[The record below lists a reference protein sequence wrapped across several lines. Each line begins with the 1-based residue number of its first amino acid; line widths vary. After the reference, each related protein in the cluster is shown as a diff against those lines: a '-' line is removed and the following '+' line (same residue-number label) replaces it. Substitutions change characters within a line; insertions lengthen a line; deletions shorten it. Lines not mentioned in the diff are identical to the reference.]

1 MTINNNQNTPFLL
14 VELLESFSKKEIK
27 GLRQLINCDYFNKDK
42 QVINLLEILIKKV
55 IGKNKSNIQIQCTLF
70 NQVFDETFKNTELT
84 KKQKSLLS
92 AKMSILTK
100 LSKQFLTIEALEN
113 SKVNKS
119 DLVLNTLLKK
129 KQFRLFEKQLKE
141 ECKILN
147 ENKGYEYY
155 EHLMIIEEVKLH
167 YLYQSGKWMKDDNL
181 NELMNLVNIK
191 YLNDKLIYTTTA
203 LAFSESKL
211 STNYDLSILK
221 ILKSEYFRQY
231 QSDKFPSLK
240 IRIAVVE
247 LMLNKTTNAY
257 NHLLITLKKN
267 ESKLSDIE
275 IKNIYLIIIYFC
287 DQQIKKGY
295 TEYLNNYVVIYKI
308 LDAKGLIETE
318 NNLQAAELKNIVEKG
333 CKVSEFE
340 WVQKMIEKYISLVD
354 LSIRKNVRNFCFGY
368 LAFRKKEFELSI
380 DYLSKMDNFSLYFD
394 LEKRIILIK
403 SYFEL
408 GKCYSIPI
416 AQLFRSFEAFVHNH
430 KLIRK
435 KTKVGYKNFIR
446 VALNLYRLKH
456 KIGIIKIETLKTI
469 VEKATHIKYKNWLL
483 DKIKHLE
490 GHKYVSL
497 AQNYNEIK
505 TTKENSRH

>member
-27 GLRQLINCDYFNKDK
+27 GLRQVINCDYFNKDK
-42 QVINLLEILIKKV
+42 QVINLLEVMIKKV
-55 IGKNKSNIQIQCTLF
+55 IGKSKSNIQIQCILF
-70 NQVFDETFKNTELT
+70 NQVFDETFKNKELT

-92 AKMSILTK
+92 AKMSLLTK

-141 ECKILN
+141 EHKILN
-147 ENKGYEYY
+147 ENTGYEYY
-155 EHLMIIEEVKLH
+155 EHLMTIEEVKLH
-167 YLYQSGKWMKDDNL
+167 YLYQSGKWIKDDNL

-191 YLNDKLIYTTTA
+191 YLNDKLIYTITA
-203 LAFSESKL
+203 LAFSKSKV

-221 ILKSEYFRQY
+221 MIKSEYFKQY
-231 QSDKFPSLK
+231 QNDKFPSLK

-247 LMLNKTTNAY
+247 LMLNKTTKAY

-267 ESKLSDIE
+267 ESKLSNIE
-275 IKNIYLIIIYFC
+275 MRNIYSTIIYFC
-287 DQQIKKGY
+287 SQQIIKGY
-295 TEYLNNYVVIYKI
+295 SEYITNYVAIYKN
-308 LDAKGLIETE
+308 LDAKGLIAME
-318 NNLQAAELKNIVEKG
+318 NIMEAIELKNIVENG
-333 CKVSEFE
+333 CKISEFD
-340 WVQKMIEKYISLVD
+340 WVQKMIEKYILLVD
-354 LSIRKNVRNFCFGY
+354 LSIRKSVRNFCLGY
-368 LAFRKKEFELSI
+368 LAFRKGEFELSI
-380 DYLSKMDNFSLYFD
+380 DHLSKVDNFSLYFD

-408 GKCYSIPI
+408 GKYYSIPI
-416 AQLFRSFEAFVHNH
+416 AQLFRSFETFVHNH

-435 KTKVGYKNFIR
+435 QTKVGYKNFIR

-456 KIGIIKIETLKTI
+456 KMGVIKIETLKII

-483 DKIKHLE
+483 EKMEYLDR
-490 GHKYVSL
+490 HKYVSL
-497 AQNYNEIK
+497 AQNYNEVKIV
-505 TTKENSRH
+505 KENSRL